1 MNRNRKG
8 FTLIELLIVVAI
20 IGIIVAIAIPNLLNA
35 IQRAKQRRTMGDMRS
50 IATAIESYATDYNS
64 YPPAAAQS
72 VPFGSTPDTVGA
84 KLGTYIA
91 PTYIKVLPLTDGWN
105 SWLRYGTGNNG
116 ANYFLQSGGRDGS
129 FETITVD
136 AGQTTDFNNDI
147 IFTDGQFVRYPEGA
161 QKN

>member
-1 MNRNRKG
+1 
-8 FTLIELLIVVAI
+8 
-20 IGIIVAIAIPNLLNA
+20 VAIAIPNLLNA

-64 YPPAAAQS
+64 YPPAAAQAVTWS
-72 VPFGSTPDTVGA
+72 AGTPATVGS

-91 PTYIKVLPLTDGWN
+91 PTYIKVLPMTDGWN
-105 SWLRYGTGNNG
+105 SWLEYATGNNQ
-116 ANYFLQSGGRDGS
+116 ANYYLQSGGRDGK
-129 FETITVD
+129 FEAITVD

-147 IFTDGQFVRYPEGA
+147 IFVDGQFVRYPEGA